1 MIAVDPYS
9 TNPFRVLGLR
19 SDASGKDTGR
29 GVDRLLKWIELG
41 ETPQVEDLFPYL
53 GLLRRDRDQIK
64 KASSEVEDPRIRINS
79 ELYWPSYEYSGF
91 DACQE
96 FLKSGQYSQLTAH
109 CEKAVADGLA
119 GRKNAK
125 SVEPQLDASLGCH
138 YLAVFYHSA
147 AISSP
152 RGLAP
157 SGQKPPVDWD
167 NAFRYWMLV
176 SKDEV
181 YWRHVVERAR
191 LLNDPRV
198 SASYVEQL
206 RRGLPA
212 TLLRVN
218 VSRAIASVEGGRSDG
233 LVLNCRIIKKAQFG
247 SEGDQAL
254 REVALLV
261 QAPFEKALREIQS
274 AVSENTIRTQVP
286 KVAQSVDG
294 AETGFNSG
302 KLTAY
307 LAAIEESI
315 KKKLVPIGRSIGD
328 AGLDQT
334 EPGYEVLDGVAY
346 AYRSV
351 SLAFNNYGGMPHASL
366 RLTAAAREF
375 ARGTQCIERL
385 DEDYQALQLLSLQKD
400 AAELAAASRY
410 KESLAKLEEAR
421 QFVTSDDERRT
432 IDEWVEVAKKRI
444 ALEGVKQ
451 IASPPTMF
459 TFNGIGTR
467 LYGKRGYDPHSQSYV
482 STLFFTFVFL
492 PIFPLASYRVRNV
505 GGGQYRFLG
514 KVPMKL
520 TAFIA
525 PAIVAVVIGFFM
537 LQDNTDTSTSRL
549 PQSPPSS
556 SVGTVTSS
564 QSSNAD
570 KDSLGKWIDQERARL
585 KEEEAELDSEASQ
598 IDTEHQ
604 LLDQKVNELNSGSP
618 SQEEIDRY
626 EADRR
631 RFNGRVQAHNARLGR
646 HEADVTSFNAQ
657 IERYNSMR

>member
-1 MIAVDPYS
+1 VTAVDPYS

-19 SDASGKDTGR
+19 SNASGKDTGR

-53 GLLRRDRDQIK
+53 GLLQRDRDQIK

-79 ELYWPSYEYSGF
+79 ELYWPSYEFSGF

-96 FLKSGQYSQLTAH
+96 FLKGGQYSRLTGH
-109 CEKAVADGLA
+109 CEKAVADGFA
-119 GRKNAK
+119 GRNNCK
-125 SVEPQLDASLGCH
+125 SVEPRLDASLGCH

-147 AISSP
+147 AISTS

-157 SGQKPPVDWD
+157 SGQKPPEDWD
-167 NAFRYWMLV
+167 NAFRYWTLV

-181 YWRHVVERAR
+181 FWRHVVERVR

-206 RRGLPA
+206 RRGLPP

-218 VSRAIASVEGGRSDG
+218 VSRAIASVEGDRTDD

-247 SEGDQAL
+247 SDGDQAL
-254 REVALLV
+254 REVALPV
-261 QAPFEKALREIQS
+261 QARFEKALRDIQS

-286 KVAQSVDG
+286 RVAQSEDG
-294 AETGFNSG
+294 AETTFNSE

-307 LAAIEESI
+307 LAAVEESI
-315 KKKLVPIGRSIGD
+315 KKKLVPIGRSIGE

-334 EPGYEVLDGVAY
+334 EPGYEILDGVAY
-346 AYRSV
+346 AFRSV
-351 SLAFNNYGGMPHASL
+351 SLAFNNYGGMPRASL
-366 RLTAAAREF
+366 RLTAEAREF
-375 ARGTQCIERL
+375 ARGTQCKERL

-432 IDEWVEVAKKRI
+432 IDDWVELAKKRI

-482 STLFFTFVFL
+482 STLFFTFIFL

-505 GGGQYRFLG
+505 GGGQYQFLG
-514 KVPMKL
+514 KVPLKL

-525 PAIVAVVIGFFM
+525 PAIVAVVIGFLM
-537 LQDNTDTSTSRL
+537 LQDNTDTSTSR
-549 PQSPPSS
+549 PVQSAPSS
-556 SVGTVTSS
+556 SVGTITSS
-564 QSSNAD
+564 QPASSD
-570 KDSLGKWIDQERARL
+570 KDSLGQWIDQERARL
-585 KEEEAELDSEASQ
+585 KSEEADIDSEGAQ
-598 IDTEHQ
+598 IEIERHS
-604 LLDQKVNELNSGSP
+604 LDQRVNELNAGSP
-618 SQEEIDRY
+618 SQEESDSY
-626 EADRR
+626 EADRV
-631 RFNGRVQAHNARLGR
+631 RFNRRVQAYNVQLGR
-646 HEADVTSFNAQ
+646 YQTNLRSFNAQ
-657 IERYNSMR
+657 VNRYNSMP

>member
-1 MIAVDPYS
+1 
-9 TNPFRVLGLR
+9 
-19 SDASGKDTGR
+19 
-29 GVDRLLKWIELG
+29 VDRLLKWIELG

-79 ELYWPSYEYSGF
+79 ELYWPSYEFSGF

-96 FLKSGQYSQLTAH
+96 FLKAGQYSELIAH
-109 CEKAVADGLA
+109 CEKSVADGFA
-119 GRKNAK
+119 GRKNGK
-125 SVEPQLDASLGCH
+125 SVEPRLDASLGCQ

-147 AISSP
+147 AISSS
-152 RGLAP
+152 RGSAP

-167 NAFRYWMLV
+167 NAFRYWTLV

-181 YWRHVVERAR
+181 YWRHVVERVR

-198 SASYVEQL
+198 SASYVEQV
-206 RRGLPA
+206 RRGLPP

-218 VSRAIASVEGGRSDG
+218 VSRAIAGVEGDRSDD

-247 SEGDQAL
+247 SDGDQAL
-254 REVALLV
+254 REVALPV
-261 QAPFEKALREIQS
+261 QARFEKALRDIQS
-274 AVSENTIRTQVP
+274 AVSEGTIRTQVP
-286 KVAQSVDG
+286 RVAQSGDG
-294 AETGFNSG
+294 AETAFNSE

-315 KKKLVPIGRSIGD
+315 KKKLVPFGRSIGE

-334 EPGYEVLDGVAY
+334 EPGYEILDGVAY

-351 SLAFNNYGGMPHASL
+351 SLAFNNYGGMPRASL

-375 ARGTQCIERL
+375 ARGTQCKERL

-421 QFVTSDDERRT
+421 QFATSDDERRT
-432 IDEWVEVAKKRI
+432 IDEWVELANKRI

-482 STLFFTFVFL
+482 STLFFTFIFL

-505 GGGQYRFLG
+505 GGGQYQFLG
-514 KVPMKL
+514 KVPLKL

-525 PAIVAVVIGFFM
+525 PAIVAVVIGFLM
-537 LQDNTDTSTSRL
+537 LQDNTDTSTSR
-549 PQSPPSS
+549 PVQSAPSS
-556 SVGTVTSS
+556 SVGTITSS
-564 QSSNAD
+564 QPASSD
-570 KDSLGKWIDQERARL
+570 KDRLGQWIDQERARL
-585 KEEEAELDSEASQ
+585 KPEEADLDSEGAQ
-598 IDTEHQ
+598 IEIERHS
-604 LLDQKVNELNSGSP
+604 LDQRVNELNAGSP
-618 SQEEIDRY
+618 SQEESDSY
-626 EADRR
+626 EADRL
-631 RFNGRVQAHNARLGR
+631 RFNRRVQAYNVQLGR
-646 HEADVTSFNAQ
+646 YQTDLRSFNAQ
-657 IERYNSMR
+657 VNRYNSTP